1 MRPVPKGTD
10 PTRAGQWS
18 ARRIAPACGGR
29 PLKSGLEL
37 GAMTTLFA
45 DLVREVTDLVRNEF
59 ALARAEFA
67 EKADKVTGGVVL
79 LALGA
84 LVSFAAIIAALR
96 AFVFALAEILG
107 EATARSEE
115 RRVGQ
120 EWGRP

>member
-45 DLVREVTDLVRNEF
+45 DLVREVTDLVRHEF

-67 EKADKVTGGVVL
+67 EKADKVTGGGVM

-84 LVSFAAIIAALR
+84 LVSFEALTAALR
-96 AFVFALAEILG
+96 AFGFALAGILG
-107 EATARSEE
+107 EAPAG
-115 RRVGQ
+115 RVG
-120 EWGRP
+120 RSAA